1 MGWSS
6 VIWVSFKTSGVEE
19 SKGSRHKADMISSR
33 GFSRDTQGEREV
45 GLLT

>member
-1 MGWSS
+1 MGWSM

-19 SKGSRHKADMISSR
+19 SKGKHETDTISSR
-33 GFSRDTQGEREV
+33 GSSRDTQGEREV

>member
-1 MGWSS
+1 MGWSR

-19 SKGSRHKADMISSR
+19 SKGGRHEADTISSR
-33 GFSRDTQGEREV
+33 GSSRDTQGEREV